1 MDINQRKPSL
11 TTFNLQSPEDTSSE
25 EGVLSKILDKV
36 ISAVSGQPTS
46 TTATQDNTSVRSNN
60 AQNSRRSSIISSSL
74 IDKKSG
80 HTRDNSIASLA
91 HSIATQAGS
100 LEHPV
105 VLPNSI
111 STNSS
116 LSRHLTTGSSSTTT
130 ENTTNSQKDGAMAN
144 FPVYMHHE
152 GVPRPSTSTTATTN
166 TTVTVGNQKLE
177 QPFKEDHVEL
187 NNNSTVQFVIPA
199 NTNSSRRS
207 QEDSRASLDYLLNS
221 PLTKRRSIDSDTQSV
236 VTNFSISQSNSLSRI
251 LARLRGHKSD
261 KEFWMP
267 DEQCKECYKCRK
279 PFTLLRRKHHCR
291 TCGKAKAYV

>member
-11 TTFNLQSPEDTSSE
+11 TTFNLQSPEDSSNE

-36 ISAVSGQPTS
+36 ISAVSGQPT
-46 TTATQDNTSVRSNN
+46 TTQDSTSVRSNN
-60 AQNSRRSSIISSSL
+60 AHNSRRSSVISSL
-74 IDKKSG
+74 LDKKSG
-80 HTRDNSIASLA
+80 HTRDNSIASLT

-130 ENTTNSQKDGAMAN
+130 ENTTNSQKDGTMVN
-144 FPVYMHHE
+144 FPVYMHLE

-166 TTVTVGNQKLE
+166 TTVTVGNQKSE
-177 QPFKEDHVEL
+177 HSFKEEDHVEL

-221 PLTKRRSIDSDTQSV
+221 PLKKRRSIDSDTQSV

-291 TCGKAKAYV
+291 TCGNVIAYV